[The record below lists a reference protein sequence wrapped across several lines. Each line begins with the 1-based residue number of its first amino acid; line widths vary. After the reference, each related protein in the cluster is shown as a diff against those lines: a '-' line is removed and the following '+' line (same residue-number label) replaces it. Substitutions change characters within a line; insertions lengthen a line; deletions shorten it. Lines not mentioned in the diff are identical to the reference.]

1 MSYRSWEEIVFGLP
15 EGSILGPLLF
25 KIFLSDLFFIMKETD
40 FSSYTDDNTSYRTAE
55 IIEVRINKL

>member
-15 EGSILGPLLF
+15 EGSSLGPLLF

>member
-1 MSYRSWEEIVFGLP
+1 MSYRSWEEIVFGVP

-25 KIFLSDLFFIMKETD
+25 KMFLSDLFFIMKETD